1 MKTLVKNFAIAL
13 FTTVSFFANATTD
26 TNEATNAKKTFA
38 VGIYQTINTLKMN
51 VMIDKLA
58 GKKITIQLKNED
70 GEVIHTEIVGKK
82 ETAYRGNYDLK
93 ELEDGKYSFEISDG
107 NAKIV
112 KNVQV
117 GTTKPAP
124 SSSDRFISLN

>member
-13 FTTVSFFANATTD
+13 FTTVSFFANANTD

-38 VGIYQTINTLKMN
+38 VGVYQTINTLKMN
-51 VMIDKLA
+51 VMIEKLA
-58 GKKITIQLKNED
+58 GKNLTVHLKNED
-70 GEVIHTEIVGKK
+70 GDVIHTEYIGKK
-82 ETAYRGNYDLK
+82 QTAYHGKFDLK

-107 NAKIV
+107 STKIV

-117 GTTKPAP
+117 GTSKPAP